1 MSKTYKTSAEV
12 RAAIRSLKAQ
22 AAALRR
28 TYVEERMNVL
38 IAEWNDVVSR
48 LKDLKPPP
56 DLSQRVVIEETAP
69 ETEKKTAVSGVEVH

>member
-1 MSKTYKTSAEV
+1 MSKAYKTSAEV

-38 IAEWNDVVSR
+38 IAEWNDVAAR

-56 DLSQRVVIEETAP
+56 DLGQRVVIEETAP
-69 ETEKKTAVSGVEVH
+69 APEKKTAVSGVEVR